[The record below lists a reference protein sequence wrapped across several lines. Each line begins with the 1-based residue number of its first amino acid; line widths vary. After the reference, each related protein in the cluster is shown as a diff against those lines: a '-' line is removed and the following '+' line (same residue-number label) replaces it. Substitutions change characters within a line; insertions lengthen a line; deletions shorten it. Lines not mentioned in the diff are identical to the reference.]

1 MLEAKPEC
9 WAMTFNSATEKDV
22 EESCCSDLYC
32 LQWVFEFKNMI
43 PH

>member
-1 MLEAKPEC
+1 MLEAKPC
-9 WAMTFNSATEKDV
+9 CCAMTFKSTTEKDV

-32 LQWVFEFKNMI
+32 LQLVFEFKNMI